1 MKTFKLDESNNLVFG
16 SNIELISDRDALIQ
30 DIRTLLLMWKT
41 ENPFNTS
48 EGLNYYE
55 LLQGMNKDT
64 LENAIITRLK
74 TDSRIKS
81 VKVQETTQG
90 GGTIKF
96 SLQIATSWGEII
108 NV

>member
-1 MKTFKLDESNNLVFG
+1 MKTFKLDENNNLVFG
-16 SNIELISDRDALIQ
+16 SSIDLLDGTEALIQ

-48 EGLNYYE
+48 EGLNYYD

-74 TDSRIKS
+74 GDSRIKS
-81 VKVQETTQG
+81 VKVQETTQS
-90 GGTIKF
+90 GGTINF
-96 SLQIATSWGEII
+96 SLQIATSWGDII